1 MNQTPLGT
9 ILLPFIGVSGGTN
22 MENSWPIRSMNVE
35 ALYLGGLLGYGE
47 YRNRRRF
54 HEPKSGTSKSSKK
67 QKAQKAARRKQRK

>member
-1 MNQTPLGT
+1 MNLRANATMP
-9 ILLPFIGVSGGTN
+9 LPFIGVSGGTN